1 MSTIRTA
8 RLLLRKP
15 VETDVHALHA
25 IMADPETMR
34 FWSTPPHADIEDTRR
49 FLADMIAT
57 PLGEGDEFV
66 VECAGQVIGKLGMWR
81 SPEVGFLLS
90 RTHWGRG
97 FATEALLAFAAHA
110 FAGGADHLT
119 ADVDPAN
126 AASLAVL
133 AKAGFRETGR
143 AARTLRI
150 GDDWF
155 DSVYLRL
162 DRPWAASSPSGSS
175 Q

>member
-15 VETDVHALHA
+15 VETDFYALHA

-49 FLADMIAT
+49 FLAAMIAT
-57 PLGEGDEFV
+57 PVGEGDEFV
-66 VECAGQVIGKLGMWR
+66 VECEGIVIGKLGMWR

-97 FATEALLAFAAHA
+97 LATEALARSFA
-110 FAGGADHLT
+110 T
-119 ADVDPAN
+119 PSPAM
-126 AASLAVL
+126 
-133 AKAGFRETGR
+133 
-143 AARTLRI
+143 RTI
-150 GDDWF
+150 
-155 DSVYLRL
+155 
-162 DRPWAASSPSGSS
+162 
-175 Q
+175 